1 MGLTPIAFVLLKQLL
16 AIENEQLL
24 QYQSSL
30 ALCMVHCVITLQL
43 GFESIETKT
52 LNVLYSCCKPVKF
65 QALAAAPFFFF
76 ELSKKKK
83 AAYIYIKKPIKKIYF
98 LMF

>member
-30 ALCMVHCVITLQL
+30 ALCIVHCVITLQL

-52 LNVLYSCCKPVKF
+52 LNV
-65 QALAAAPFFFF
+65 
-76 ELSKKKK
+76 
-83 AAYIYIKKPIKKIYF
+83 
-98 LMF
+98 